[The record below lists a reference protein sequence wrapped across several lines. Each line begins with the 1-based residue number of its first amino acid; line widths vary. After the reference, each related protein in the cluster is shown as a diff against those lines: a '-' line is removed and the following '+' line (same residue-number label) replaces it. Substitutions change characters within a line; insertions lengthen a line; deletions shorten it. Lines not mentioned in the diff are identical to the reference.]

1 MFELLHGDCIAI
13 KEQPSVFKLGI
24 EEIAAPPMNVTF
36 TNGTSNTTPHPAIQ
50 GANSPLKLG
59 LKDEFDNPIS
69 CPSHAI
75 PMMRLTLE
83 RLTKYPTLGRFF
95 SKVSDLAPQR
105 PSGLGRRDWEA
116 THKYAVGYQPVNN
129 FGANSYLELW
139 NPIGDFSLS
148 QQWYTAASGP
158 IQTVEGGWQV
168 TPGHTKAVLFIY
180 YTANGYADTN
190 LKKCYNLDCG
200 AFVQTNNNW
209 YLGGPWDR
217 YSTPDSRW
225 GFEMQWKLYNGNW
238 WLFLR
243 GPGSYEAVGYYPT
256 SLYEG
261 GQMSKHAELVEF
273 GGEVARMVGDNWPQ
287 MGSGVLSTKGL
298 SVAATQH
305 TIFYIDLNYQSV
317 WADLSTLDVDSP
329 CYSLDIVN
337 YPNDGSWGTYIV
349 YGGPGG
355 TTAMCGA

>member
-24 EEIAAPPMNVTF
+24 QEIDVPPMNVTF
-36 TNGTSNTTPHPAIQ
+36 TSNTIPHPAIQ